1 MMPIYEFVCDECG
14 TKFEELVFGNS
25 SQVLCKKC
33 QSPKVKKLMSAVSF
47 KSGSSF
53 TPASGS
59 SGCSTCSG
67 KSCSTC
73 K

>member
-1 MMPIYEFVCDECG
+1 MPIYEFLCNECG
-14 TKFEELVFGNS
+14 NEFEELVFGS
-25 SQVLCKKC
+25 DSQIVCDKCK
-33 QSPKVKKLMSAVSF
+33 SPKIEKLMSAVSF
-47 KSGSSF
+47 KSGSGF

-59 SGCSTCSG
+59 SGCSSCAG